1 MERILLGRQMKEVD
15 NYTINTIGIPS
26 MVLMERAALGVTEA
40 VEEIYKS
47 GDRILVVCG
56 TGNNGADG
64 LAVYRMLMIK
74 GYRAECVII
83 GDSHGGTEEFQRQ
96 RKIIKN
102 CGYKYSRRETIEESL
117 DVDLGN
123 YNIIV
128 DGIFGIGLSR
138 NAEGMYAEVIDSIN
152 SAKIEEKNLKIIS
165 IDAPSGIDADTGKV
179 MGTGVKADITV
190 TFGKAKVGLVMYPGA
205 SYAGKLKIYDIGI
218 PWAVYG
224 MVLFD
229 SRVSKYICEE
239 IYSFEK
245 SDVAEYLSPRIPY
258 SHKGTYGKVLVIA
271 GSKEYSGAAYLCES
285 AAYKSG
291 CGLVKVVTS
300 RENKSMLTVMV
311 PEGLYEFYGDEGV
324 NRDKL
329 KADIDWA
336 DAIVIGPGLG
346 QSFNALNMLKTV
358 LEEKEKPVII
368 DADGINLLSSNRELL
383 NEIDDNMVLTPHLRE
398 MSRLME
404 TTVSEI
410 KSDMLEAVSR
420 YKRSYKGTLVL
431 KDARTVI
438 AGPKKEIFINTSG
451 NSGMATGGSGDVLAG
466 ILGGLIA
473 QEPNFDIALK
483 SMTGVYLHGLA
494 GDKAA
499 EQLGEYAMTASNIV
513 DGLAEVLKEYERY

>member
-1 MERILLGRQMKEVD
+1 MKEVD

-26 MVLMERAALGVTEA
+26 MVLMERAALGVVKE
-40 VEEIYKS
+40 VSDIYEN

-74 GYRAECVII
+74 GYRVECVII
-83 GDSHGGTEEFQRQ
+83 GNVHQGTEEFQTQ

-102 CGYKYSRRETIEESL
+102 CGYKYSRQETMEDSL
-117 DVDLGN
+117 DVDLGS

-128 DGIFGIGLSR
+128 DGIFGVGLSR
-138 NAEGMYAEVIDSIN
+138 NVEGMYSEIIDSIN
-152 SAKIEEKNLKIIS
+152 SAKIEDENLKIVS
-165 IDAPSGIDADTGKV
+165 IDGPSGVDTDTGRI
-179 MGTGVKADITV
+179 MGTAVKADVTV
-190 TFGKAKVGLVMYPGA
+190 TFGKAKVGLIMYPGA
-205 SYAGKLKIYDIGI
+205 SYAGKLKIHDIGV

-224 MVLFD
+224 TVLFD
-229 SRVSKYICEE
+229 SRVSPYICEE
-239 IYSFEK
+239 IYQFEK
-245 SDVAEYLSPRIPY
+245 SDMSDYLSPRIPY

-300 RENKSMLTVMV
+300 KENKSMLTVMV
-311 PEGLYEFYGDEGV
+311 PEGLYEFYDEDGMDV
-324 NRDKL
+324 DKL
-329 KADIDWA
+329 KEDMEWA

-346 QSFNALNMLKTV
+346 QSLNAFNMLKTV
-358 LEEKEKPVII
+358 LTEKEKPIVI
-368 DADGINLLSSNRELL
+368 DADGINLLSSNRQLL
-383 NEIDDNMVLTPHLRE
+383 DEIDDNMVLTPHLRE

-404 TTVSEI
+404 TTVSDI

-420 YKRSYKGTLVL
+420 YKRKYKGTLVL

-438 AGPKKEIFINTSG
+438 AGPKKEVFINTSG

-499 EQLGEYAMTASNIV
+499 EQLGEYAMTASDIV
-513 DGLAEVLKEYERY
+513 DSLAEVLKEYERY